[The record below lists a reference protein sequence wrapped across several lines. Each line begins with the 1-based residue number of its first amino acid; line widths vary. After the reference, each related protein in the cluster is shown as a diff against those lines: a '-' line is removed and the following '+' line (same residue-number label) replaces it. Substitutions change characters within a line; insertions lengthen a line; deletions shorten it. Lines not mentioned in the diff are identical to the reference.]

1 MTHQEEGR
9 NRNDEIQARRD
20 VDKLKD
26 ILSQRRAGTTQVE
39 ELVKV
44 INPVVLT
51 HSPEFMDLDIEPILC
66 YKTVLRQE
74 TWIDSRLLSK
84 DHHHSFV
91 NSSLINSNGNAD
103 QLEVQA
109 SVMEN
114 PEQKPEKLFKE
125 LDRFEDSTPMLKL
138 PAEISVSHQNIQI
151 IDLEACSSEAANLDT
166 TRIFRRLESIKSDLG
181 KASTMA
187 TTTTTNS
194 AADNLKTNEKE
205 WKRTLACKLFE
216 KRCSLEGGGEGMD
229 FLWEAFEEDD
239 NTNKISRSSKKET
252 NLKNNKAKTEFKYFD
267 DGVSEDGDE
276 FMGNGQLCCLKA
288 LKISTGKMN
297 LGKGKPNLVKIS
309 KALKGFGWSKNEN
322 DHRYETN
329 ARCNEYRFP
338 WEQRPQSLIVPTT
351 DSRGNNVDKYCNH
364 QAIPLEYMYLGAYD
378 QVLHQVLNTYGDIG
392 TIEGQDSYN
401 NVKIQDIE
409 EQGYDLTHY
418 LRLKMHLQIRRVH
431 GRWEDDEEFLDFE
444 IVFHDHHHAS
454 LINSNG
460 NADQLEVQASVMENP
475 EQKPE
480 KLFEEL
486 DRFEDSTPML
496 KLPAEISVSH
506 QNIQI
511 VDLEACSS
519 EAANLDT
526 TRIFRRLESIKSD
539 LRKASTMATTTTT
552 NSAADNLKT
561 NEKEWKR
568 TLACKLFE
576 KRCSLEGGGEGMDS
590 LWEAFEEDDNT
601 NKISRSSKKKT
612 NLKNNK
618 AKTEFK
624 YFDDGVSEDGDEF
637 MGNGQLCCL
646 KALKMSTGKMNLGK
660 GKPNLVKISKALKGF
675 GWSKNE
681 NDHRYETNARCNEYR
696 FPWEQRPQSPIAPTT
711 DSRGNNVDKYCNHQ
725 AIPLE
730 YMHLGAYDQV
740 LHRVLNT
747 YGDIGTIE
755 GQGSL

>member
-1 MTHQEEGR
+1 MTDGELCLSSTCIFNIICSLLILSPYFFKFISFFISPLHFSLLLLSIIATSLYHQKT
-9 NRNDEIQARRD
+9 I
-20 VDKLKD
+20 VDKLRPKV
-26 ILSQRRAGTTQVE
+26 VE
-39 ELVKV
+39 
-44 INPVVLT
+44 
-51 HSPEFMDLDIEPILC
+51 
-66 YKTVLRQE
+66 
-74 TWIDSRLLSK
+74 
-84 DHHHSFV
+84 
-91 NSSLINSNGNAD
+91 
-103 QLEVQA
+103 
-109 SVMEN
+109 
-114 PEQKPEKLFKE
+114 
-125 LDRFEDSTPMLKL
+125 
-138 PAEISVSHQNIQI
+138 
-151 IDLEACSSEAANLDT
+151 
-166 TRIFRRLESIKSDLG
+166 
-181 KASTMA
+181 
-187 TTTTTNS
+187 
-194 AADNLKTNEKE
+194 
-205 WKRTLACKLFE
+205 
-216 KRCSLEGGGEGMD
+216 
-229 FLWEAFEEDD
+229 
-239 NTNKISRSSKKET
+239 
-252 NLKNNKAKTEFKYFD
+252 
-267 DGVSEDGDE
+267 
-276 FMGNGQLCCLKA
+276 
-288 LKISTGKMN
+288 
-297 LGKGKPNLVKIS
+297 
-309 KALKGFGWSKNEN
+309 
-322 DHRYETN
+322 
-329 ARCNEYRFP
+329 
-338 WEQRPQSLIVPTT
+338 
-351 DSRGNNVDKYCNH
+351 
-364 QAIPLEYMYLGAYD
+364 
-378 QVLHQVLNTYGDIG
+378 
-392 TIEGQDSYN
+392 
-401 NVKIQDIE
+401 
-409 EQGYDLTHY
+409 
-418 LRLKMHLQIRRVH
+418 
-431 GRWEDDEEFLDFE
+431 EDDEEFLDFE

-539 LRKASTMATTTTT
+539 LGKASAMATTTTT

-675 GWSKNE
+675 GWLH
-681 NDHRYETNARCNEYR
+681 HRHAKKC
-696 FPWEQRPQSPIAPTT
+696 
-711 DSRGNNVDKYCNHQ
+711 
-725 AIPLE
+725 
-730 YMHLGAYDQV
+730 
-740 LHRVLNT
+740 
-747 YGDIGTIE
+747 
-755 GQGSL
+755 